1 MAVRRRPKT
10 IVIVEVPYTEFEHD
24 RGEFYL
30 GSGIHEVEITTR
42 SEPHRVWV
50 YTQSDDTIPVCHGN
64 VDKVGVTVT
73 PTGFVV
79 HAQINSTGAL
89 IEWIADLQE

>member
-1 MAVRRRPKT
+1 MAVRRRPAN
-10 IVIVEVPYTEFEHD
+10 IVIVEVPYTEFEHE

-30 GSGIHEVEITTR
+30 GPGSHEVEIVTK
-42 SEPHRVWV
+42 SQVYRVWLH
-50 YTQSDDTIPVCHGN
+50 SESEDDIPVCHGN
-64 VDKVGVTVT
+64 VDKYGVTVM

-79 HAQINSTGAL
+79 YAEINSTGAL